1 MCGLWRGPA
10 DRYIHCRTGV
20 LRGRLNVIVCVL
32 SLVLSNSW
40 PQRLPLPG
48 MEKLSLAG
56 AGVPQRW
63 EELQPKSEDL
73 KIELLNELMAFV
85 CHESCNGSCEKV
97 MIQCVIAAGTI
108 GPQTILLLKNWPG
121 APRGFFWE
129 LGEAQKGA
137 PQYIHIRF
145 TTKIGYFLACC
156 AQGPKKEIPSPRFS
170 TKTGYFCPGA
180 PSGLFWELGEAPK
193 RSSPVLG

>member
-1 MCGLWRGPA
+1 
-10 DRYIHCRTGV
+10 
-20 LRGRLNVIVCVL
+20 
-32 SLVLSNSW
+32 
-40 PQRLPLPG
+40 

-121 APRGFFWE
+121 APRGYFGE

-137 PQYIHIRF
+137 PQY
-145 TTKIGYFLACC
+145 
-156 AQGPKKEIPSPRFS
+156 
-170 TKTGYFCPGA
+170 
-180 PSGLFWELGEAPK
+180 
-193 RSSPVLG
+193 

>member
-1 MCGLWRGPA
+1 MTKIEQSRAAINVWPVAGASGQV
-10 DRYIHCRTGV
+10 HCPTGV

-73 KIELLNELMAFV
+73 KIELLNEL
-85 CHESCNGSCEKV
+85 HNG
-97 MIQCVIAAGTI
+97 ICV
-108 GPQTILLLKNWPG
+108 P
-121 APRGFFWE
+121 
-129 LGEAQKGA
+129 
-137 PQYIHIRF
+137 
-145 TTKIGYFLACC
+145 
-156 AQGPKKEIPSPRFS
+156 
-170 TKTGYFCPGA
+170 
-180 PSGLFWELGEAPK
+180 
-193 RSSPVLG
+193 

>member
-10 DRYIHCRTGV
+10 DRYIHCPTGV

-137 PQYIHIRF
+137 PQYILGLILKVYKSGHSFSLGRPG
-145 TTKIGYFLACC
+145 TFL
-156 AQGPKKEIPSPRFS
+156 GVGGSPKKELP
-170 TKTGYFCPGA
+170 T
-180 PSGLFWELGEAPK
+180 
-193 RSSPVLG
+193 

>member
-10 DRYIHCRTGV
+10 DRYIHCPTGV

-73 KIELLNELMAFV
+73 RIELLNELMALV

-97 MIQCVIAAGTI
+97 MIQCVIATGTI
-108 GPQTILLLKNWPG
+108 GPQTILLLKNWSG

-129 LGEAQKGA
+129 LGETQKGA
-137 PQYIHIRF
+137 SQYILGLIL
-145 TTKIGYFLACC
+145 KVYKSG
-156 AQGPKKEIPSPRFS
+156 QSFS
-170 TKTGYFCPGA
+170 LL
-180 PSGLFWELGEAPK
+180 S
-193 RSSPVLG
+193 

>member
-1 MCGLWRGPA
+1 MTKKEQSRAAINVWPVAGASGQVHT
-10 DRYIHCRTGV
+10 YIHCPTGV

-137 PQYIHIRF
+137 PQYILGLILKVY
-145 TTKIGYFLACC
+145 KIGH
-156 AQGPKKEIPSPRFS
+156 SFS
-170 TKTGYFCPGA
+170 LGRPGTFFGSWGKPQKGA
-180 PSGLFWELGEAPK
+180 P
-193 RSSPVLG
+193 